1 MTRRRTIRIS
11 DADPTLQGVSMTD
24 TRPDAP
30 VWYVRDADLIV
41 LSTVIRERRAAR
53 RLAYTFDPG
62 LALAEEIEQ
71 FRAIDFAHDQERI

>member
-1 MTRRRTIRIS
+1 MTMS
-11 DADPTLQGVSMTD
+11 LD
-24 TRPDAP
+24 TRPDEP

-62 LALAEEIEQ
+62 LVLAEREQ
-71 FRAIDFAHDQERI
+71 VPA